1 MPEYEEVL
9 AMKRG
14 SGNVFADIG
23 LPDSDALL
31 AKAELTSKIA
41 DVIEAL
47 DLTQSQV
54 AERTGLPQPKVSSLL
69 RGRFEG
75 ISMEKLFRILTA
87 LGRDVDIRT
96 RVARNH
102 PARLL
107 VVS

>member
-1 MPEYEEVL
+1 
-9 AMKRG
+9 MKRG
-14 SGNVFADIG
+14 RSNVFADVG

-96 RVARNH
+96 RVARNR

>member
-1 MPEYEEVL
+1 
-9 AMKRG
+9 MKRG
-14 SGNVFADIG
+14 RGNVFSDVG

-47 DLTQSQV
+47 DLTQTQV
-54 AERTGLPQPKVSSLL
+54 SERTGLPQPKVSSLL

-75 ISMEKLFRILTA
+75 ISMEKLFRILTT

>member
-1 MPEYEEVL
+1 ME
-9 AMKRG
+9 RG
-14 SGNVFADIG
+14 SGNVYADIG

-31 AKAELTSKIA
+31 AKAELTSQIA

-47 DLTQSQV
+47 NLTQTEV

-87 LGRDVDIRT
+87 LGRDVNIKT
-96 RVARNH
+96 KPARNH
-102 PARLL
+102 PARLF
-107 VVS
+107 VVG